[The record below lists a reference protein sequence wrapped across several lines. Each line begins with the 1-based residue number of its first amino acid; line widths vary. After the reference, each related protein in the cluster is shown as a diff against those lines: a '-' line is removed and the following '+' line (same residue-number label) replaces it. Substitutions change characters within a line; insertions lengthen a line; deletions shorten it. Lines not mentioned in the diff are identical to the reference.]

1 MTHRHTAPDG
11 TIHLI
16 ALRPVPAGW
25 HCWVIRPA
33 HRTQR
38 GRGGSGTGRT
48 VEAAVAGAAAQ
59 MRGQ

>member
-1 MTHRHTAPDG
+1 MTHRHTVPDG
-11 TIHLI
+11 TIHI
-16 ALRPVPAGW
+16 ITLRPIAPGW
-25 HCWVIRPA
+25 SCWVIRPA

-48 VEAAVAGAAAQ
+48 IATAVADAVTQ